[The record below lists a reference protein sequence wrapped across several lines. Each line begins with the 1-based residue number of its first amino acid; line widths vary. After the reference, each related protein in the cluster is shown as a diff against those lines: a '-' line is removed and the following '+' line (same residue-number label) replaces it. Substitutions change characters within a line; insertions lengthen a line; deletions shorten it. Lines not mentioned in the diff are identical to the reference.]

1 MPDSNN
7 DESRNMRPAGGGRM
21 SLRDGGPRPDDGKPK
36 QNRSKT
42 MKTGIAIA
50 IAYWTAIAVGGVWGW
65 LAFVAAAVVLA
76 GLADRKAVR

>member
-1 MPDSNN
+1 
-7 DESRNMRPAGGGRM
+7 
-21 SLRDGGPRPDDGKPK
+21 
-36 QNRSKT
+36 